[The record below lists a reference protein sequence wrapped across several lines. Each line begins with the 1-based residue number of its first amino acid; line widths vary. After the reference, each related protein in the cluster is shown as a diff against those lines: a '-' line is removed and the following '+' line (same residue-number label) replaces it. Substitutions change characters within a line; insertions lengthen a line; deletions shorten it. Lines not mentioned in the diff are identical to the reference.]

1 MKIFV
6 KETRIKLLALEN
18 MQGTKE
24 IEVVL
29 TLLRKYPKDAYLS
42 IACGQNGKN
51 CLNSGEP
58 LVKVFELIRKIDCKR
73 YIYRLKS

>member
-42 IACGQNGKN
+42 IACGLNGKN